1 MDQYF
6 LFHEASLTIIPTGLS
21 FLELLSIILLPLSDE
36 KAQGSMTSDEEAQT
50 ETDYLNFIIIS
61 CETCGFI
68 ILI

>member
-6 LFHEASLTIIPTGLS
+6 LFHKASLTIIPTGLS

-36 KAQGSMTSDEEAQT
+36 EAQGSMTSDEEAQ
-50 ETDYLNFIIIS
+50 TDYLNFIIIS

>member
-6 LFHEASLTIIPTGLS
+6 LFHEASLTIFQTGLP

-50 ETDYLNFIIIS
+50 DYLNFIIIS
-61 CETCGFI
+61 CETC
-68 ILI
+68 

>member
-6 LFHEASLTIIPTGLS
+6 LFHEASLTIFPTGLS

-36 KAQGSMTSDEEAQT
+36 EAQGSMTSDEEAQT
-50 ETDYLNFIIIS
+50 YYLNFIIIS

>member
-6 LFHEASLTIIPTGLS
+6 LFLKASLTIFPTGLP

-36 KAQGSMTSDEEAQT
+36 EAQGSMTNDEEAQ
-50 ETDYLNFIIIS
+50 TDYLNFIIIS

>member
-21 FLELLSIILLPLSDE
+21 FFKLLSIILLPLSDE
-36 KAQGSMTSDEEAQT
+36 EAQGSMTSDEEAH
-50 ETDYLNFIIIS
+50 LNFIIIS

>member
-21 FLELLSIILLPLSDE
+21 FLELLSTILLPLSDE
-36 KAQGSMTSDEEAQT
+36 EAQGSMTSDEEAQ
-50 ETDYLNFIIIS
+50 TDYLNFIIIS

>member
-6 LFHEASLTIIPTGLS
+6 LFHEASLTIILTGLS

-36 KAQGSMTSDEEAQT
+36 EAQGSMTSDEEAQ
-50 ETDYLNFIIIS
+50 TDYLNFIIIS